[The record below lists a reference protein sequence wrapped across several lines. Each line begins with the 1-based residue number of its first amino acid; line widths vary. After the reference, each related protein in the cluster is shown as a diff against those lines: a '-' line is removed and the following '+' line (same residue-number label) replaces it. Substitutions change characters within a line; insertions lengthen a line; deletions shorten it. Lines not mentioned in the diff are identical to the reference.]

1 MSYTRIVYEHDEA
14 VNMSGKKIYGETKRR
29 FTMTLTETAIQ
40 WLEKKQEELGAN
52 SLSDVVERLARERLD
67 K

>member
-1 MSYTRIVYEHDEA
+1 MINIKS
-14 VNMSGKKIYGETKRR
+14 VNMAGKKIYNEPKRR

-40 WLEKKQEELGAN
+40 WLEQKQLDLGAN
-52 SLSDVVERLARERLD
+52 SLSDVIERMAREKLP